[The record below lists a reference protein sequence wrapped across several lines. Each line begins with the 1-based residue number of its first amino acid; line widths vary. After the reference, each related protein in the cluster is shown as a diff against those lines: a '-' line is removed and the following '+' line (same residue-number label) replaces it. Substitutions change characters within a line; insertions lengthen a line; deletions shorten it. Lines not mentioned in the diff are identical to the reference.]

1 MLFLLDFVQ
10 LDNNCDDFKCFKLI
24 QLLQETL
31 FQGSLIKGQWLLTTI
46 ELTVEG
52 KKETATA
59 KWLSA
64 HSSGQNP
71 WNFKFYCSLLFS
83 SFQFVVSDSGDY
95 EIHAM
100 DPDVLV
106 DWDLIEQVV
115 SSLHQNFYNFFL
127 KSSDKCKNLFM
138 QIILLMLSI
147 YLDLFSQRILSHE
160 VPSCPICLYP
170 PVAGRC
176 DTV

>member
-64 HSSGQNP
+64 HSSG
-71 WNFKFYCSLLFS
+71 
-83 SFQFVVSDSGDY
+83 
-95 EIHAM
+95 
-100 DPDVLV
+100 
-106 DWDLIEQVV
+106 
-115 SSLHQNFYNFFL
+115 
-127 KSSDKCKNLFM
+127 
-138 QIILLMLSI
+138 
-147 YLDLFSQRILSHE
+147 
-160 VPSCPICLYP
+160 
-170 PVAGRC
+170 
-176 DTV
+176 